1 MKTYIFD
8 YNGTIIDDVGIAVE
22 CENLMLAERGLPH
35 GYTLQQYQDMFSVP
49 MEDYYRKI
57 GYTFENETFADVAE
71 EFTRLYAE
79 RFSNAGLCE
88 GVMEFLEKIDHS
100 EDECVILSSCHEPL
114 LIQQCSQ
121 LGISSYFK
129 KIMGTDDCL
138 AGSKTDIA
146 RDWLNK
152 EGIRSQDCIYFGDTL
167 ADYETAEETGVENII
182 LVSSGHQSYER
193 LKEVCPST
201 IHSLKEYML

>member
-22 CENLMLAERGLPH
+22 CENLMLKERGLPH
-35 GYTLQQYQDMFSVP
+35 EYTVEKYQDMFSVP

-79 RFSNAGLCE
+79 RFSKAKLCE
-88 GVMEFLEKIDHS
+88 GVADLLEKINYSDY
-100 EDECVILSSCHEPL
+100 ECVILSSCYEPL
-114 LIQQCSQ
+114 LIQQCRQ

-129 KIMGTDDCL
+129 KIMGIDDCL
-138 AGSKTDIA
+138 AGSKTDMA

-152 EGIRSQDCIYFGDTL
+152 EGIRCEDCVYFGDTL
-167 ADYETAEETGVENII
+167 ADYETAKEIGVKNII

-193 LKEVCPST
+193 LKKACAAT
-201 IHSLKEYML
+201 IHSLKEYIL

>member
-22 CENLMLAERGLPH
+22 CENLMLKERGLSS
-35 GYTLQQYQDMFSVP
+35 GYTVEQYQDMFAVP

-71 EFTRLYAE
+71 EFTALYAE
-79 RFSNAGLCE
+79 KFSKAKLCE
-88 GVMEFLEKIDHS
+88 GVMELLKKIQNS

-114 LIQQCSQ
+114 LIQQCQQ
-121 LGISSYFK
+121 LGISSYFQ

-146 RDWLNK
+146 RKWLEK
-152 EGIRSQDCIYFGDTL
+152 EGIRSEDCIYFGDTL
-167 ADYETAEETGVENII
+167 ADYETAQAIGIKNII

-193 LKEVCPST
+193 LKKVCPAT
-201 IHSLKEYML
+201 IHSLKEYER